1 METAEFKKKILRL
14 LREDE
19 EFRLAVVGLLVLDT
33 VIIEL
38 KKLREDFL
46 LSMRDQ
52 EKRWEK
58 RNRRWDENNRRWEE
72 N

>member
-19 EFRLAVVGLLVLDT
+19 EFRLAVAGLLGLNN
-33 VIIEL
+33 VISEL

-46 LSMRDQ
+46 LFMKGQ
-52 EKRWEK
+52 EKS
-58 RNRRWDENNRRWEE
+58 WEE